1 LNLKGVEKNSSLYL
15 IFCFGFA
22 LAFEFL
28 GLVAG
33 TQISGI
39 SHHFWLPWRH
49 ALQCRMNV
57 I

>member
-15 IFCFGFA
+15 TFCFGFA

-28 GLVAG
+28 DLVAG

-39 SHHFWLPWRH
+39 SHHFWLLWRH